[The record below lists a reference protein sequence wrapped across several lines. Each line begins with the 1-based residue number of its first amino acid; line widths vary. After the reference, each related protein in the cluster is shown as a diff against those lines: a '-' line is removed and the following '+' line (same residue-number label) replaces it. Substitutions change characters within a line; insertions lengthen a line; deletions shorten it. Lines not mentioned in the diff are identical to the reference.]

1 MNHMEKNIIKSLN
14 LYYYGVLIL
23 TLLSGSL
30 AYFLIIKDLVLPI
43 DPMTT
48 LGQVLQYIVIFDA
61 LLTIPAGLYLCKRQ
75 CAKLTQ
81 LSDENAKYNGYKKA
95 ATWRILL
102 VSNTMILGIVAFY
115 LMGAYQSMLWV
126 TAVSAIGW
134 YFTKPSEAKLQAELQ
149 PKDPNQ
155 EQY

>member
-1 MNHMEKNIIKSLN
+1 MEKNIIKSLN

-30 AYFLIIKDLVLPI
+30 AYFLIMKDLVLPI

-102 VSNTMILGIVAFY
+102 VSNTMVFGIAAFY
-115 LMGAYQSMLWV
+115 LMGAYQSMLWI

>member
-1 MNHMEKNIIKSLN
+1 MEKNIIKSLN

-30 AYFLIIKDLVLPI
+30 AYFLIMKDYVLPI

-61 LLTIPAGLYLCKRQ
+61 LLTIPAGLYWCKRQ
-75 CAKLTQ
+75 CAKLAQ

-102 VSNTMILGIVAFY
+102 VSNTMIWGIAAFY

-134 YFTKPSEAKLQAELQ
+134 YFTKPSERKMQLELQ
-149 PKDPNQ
+149 PENPNQ
-155 EQY
+155 ENY

>member
-1 MNHMEKNIIKSLN
+1 MEKNIIKSLN

-30 AYFLIIKDLVLPI
+30 AYFLIMKDYVLPL

-75 CAKLTQ
+75 CAKLAQ
-81 LSDENAKYNGYKKA
+81 LSDENAKYQGYKKA

-102 VSNTMILGIVAFY
+102 VSNPMIWGIAAFY

-134 YFTKPSEAKLQAELQ
+134 YFTKPSERKMQLELQ
-149 PKDPNQ
+149 PQQPDQ
-155 EQY
+155 ENY

>member
-1 MNHMEKNIIKSLN
+1 MEKNIIKSLN

-23 TLLSGSL
+23 TLISGTLS
-30 AYFLIIKDLVLPI
+30 YFLIMKEFVQPI
-43 DPMTT
+43 DHMST

-134 YFTKPSEAKLQAELQ
+134 YFTKPSERKMQLELQ
-149 PKDPNQ
+149 PQQPDQ
-155 EQY
+155 ENY